1 MVHHGDPLTD
11 CDLGIIRYCLGLLE
25 IVNLNSGKIRE
36 LDMGQKVCGG
46 TPAINMLLVR
56 SLGWSGTM
64 VVLFCWWDTDDMVCT
79 YLPYMLH
86 DKLHPRELTRDEFD
100 ERFVGGVFGLIWW

>member
-1 MVHHGDPLTD
+1 
-11 CDLGIIRYCLGLLE
+11 
-25 IVNLNSGKIRE
+25 
-36 LDMGQKVCGG
+36 
-46 TPAINMLLVR
+46 
-56 SLGWSGTM
+56 M